1 MPRSVLFTLEG
12 RELQVAI
19 LENTTE
25 ILGTREID
33 QQLIQTVFFRR
44 L

>member
-19 LENTTE
+19 LENIIET
-25 ILGTREID
+25 LGTQEIN
-33 QQLIQTVFFRR
+33 QQLIQAEF
-44 L
+44 